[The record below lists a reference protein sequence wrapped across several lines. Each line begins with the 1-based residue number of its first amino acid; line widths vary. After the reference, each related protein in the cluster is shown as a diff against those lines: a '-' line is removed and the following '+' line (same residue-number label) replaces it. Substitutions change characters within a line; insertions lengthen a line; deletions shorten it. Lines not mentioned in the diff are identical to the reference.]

1 MLLTLGHTN
10 VPYPLCEHDWC
21 GLRFGLCAE
30 QVLVMVWGYDKA
42 SLGVAEGRFDL
53 CVVSL
58 FEVPAAVV
66 EEPFD
71 VG

>member
-1 MLLTLGHTN
+1 MCGAGLGDG
-10 VPYPLCEHDWC
+10 V
-21 GLRFGLCAE
+21 
-30 QVLVMVWGYDKA
+30 GYDKA